1 MQNSPLVS
9 VIIPVYNK
17 ELCIRE
23 TLNSVLSQH
32 YTNFEIIIVDDG
44 SSDRSKNIIEE
55 FVARD
60 NRCRYFYKKNGGVS
74 SARNYGIDLAS
85 GEYISFLD
93 ADDEYNENFL
103 KEMVASAAD
112 VDFAFC
118 AHYIS
123 YNSGQVLKKSRMK
136 FATKDFLHDYLLNKT
151 TPNTNSWL
159 IKRDLLLVNRI
170 RFDESM
176 SWGEDM
182 LFFATTAIYAKNYK
196 AAPGYYTKY
205 NMYNENSLTN
215 SFDCLSKIESDS
227 IWLDSLCGVI
237 KEVIT
242 PPDDEKYLMAI
253 NGYRR
258 PAGIV
263 YNLYAA
269 LESIPVD
276 DVRVI
281 FIKYRKNISRIYFL
295 SGLRSLKLFLYYA
308 LLRLKIWL

>member
-1 MQNSPLVS
+1 
-9 VIIPVYNK
+9 
-17 ELCIRE
+17 
-23 TLNSVLSQH
+23 
-32 YTNFEIIIVDDG
+32 
-44 SSDRSKNIIEE
+44 
-55 FVARD
+55 
-60 NRCRYFYKKNGGVS
+60 VS
-74 SARNYGIDLAS
+74 SARNYGVDFAS

-93 ADDEYNENFL
+93 ADDEYSENFL

-112 VDFAFC
+112 VDFVFC

-123 YNSGQVLKKSRMK
+123 YNSGRVLKKSRMK

-159 IKRDLLLVNRI
+159 IKRDLLVINKI

-182 LFFATTAIYAKNYK
+182 LFFATVAIYAKNYK
-196 AAPGYYTKY
+196 SSPGYYTKY
-205 NMYNENSLTN
+205 NMYNENSLTK
-215 SFDCLSKIESDS
+215 SFDCLSKIKSDS
-227 IWLDSLCGVI
+227 IWLDSLCTVI
-237 KEVIT
+237 KEVIST
-242 PPDDEKYLMAI
+242 PDDEKYLIAI

-269 LESIPVD
+269 LGSASVD

-281 FIKYRKNISRIYFL
+281 FYNIASIFL
-295 SGLRSLKLFLYYA
+295 GCVFK
-308 LLRLKIWL
+308 WC